1 MSDVFRETLL
11 EFAERVEGLHG
22 VSLIGRDG
30 IAIDSV
36 VPAEDSVLESVS
48 AEITG
53 VLSNLSAADLGIE
66 DGTVRQFAVRSNKAT
81 IMLSAVT
88 SEYYLLILLSP
99 EGNAGR
105 ALFEARKAGFA
116 LEKELV

>member
-1 MSDVFRETLL
+1 MTDIFRETLL
-11 EFAERVEGLHG
+11 SFAERVEGIAG

-36 VPAEDSVLESVS
+36 VPAEDGIMESVS
-48 AEITG
+48 AELTG
-53 VLSNLSAADLGIE
+53 VLGSLSAADLGIE
-66 DGTVRQFAVRSNKAT
+66 AGSVRQFLVQSEKAT
-81 IMLSAVT
+81 VVLASVT

-105 ALFEARKAGFA
+105 ARFEALEAA
-116 LEKELV
+116 SVLEKELV

>member
-1 MSDVFRETLL
+1 MSDIFRETLL

-66 DGTVRQFAVRSNKAT
+66 EGTVRQFAVRSNKAT